1 MRIRLPLTDKFLW
14 KLYSLLENAQGAYEP
29 FAPRTMRRV
38 LSPEWYNLKKSY
50 EREKAKKAFSQ
61 FIYTLKTRGYIASTG
76 SGEGIL
82 LTSKGKQKV
91 FRAQLRLVTE
101 KPRRDGKLVMAVFD
115 VPEKKRH
122 LRDIFREFLVAMG
135 YRKLQQSVWICGN
148 DALEATERVV
158 KEYRLEDFVKLFLIK
173 TIEQ

>member
-61 FIYTLKTRGYIASTG
+61 FIYTLKTRGYIASTNFNRACG
-76 SGEGIL
+76 YVATTHL
-82 LTSKGKQKV
+82 KQ
-91 FRAQLRLVTE
+91 Q
-101 KPRRDGKLVMAVFD
+101 
-115 VPEKKRH
+115 
-122 LRDIFREFLVAMG
+122 
-135 YRKLQQSVWICGN
+135 
-148 DALEATERVV
+148 
-158 KEYRLEDFVKLFLIK
+158 KEL
-173 TIEQ
+173 